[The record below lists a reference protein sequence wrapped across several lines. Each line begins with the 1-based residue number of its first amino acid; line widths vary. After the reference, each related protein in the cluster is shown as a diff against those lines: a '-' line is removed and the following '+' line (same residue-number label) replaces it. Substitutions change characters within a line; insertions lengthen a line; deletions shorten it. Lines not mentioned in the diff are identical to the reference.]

1 LTFIK
6 IELNKNRM
14 NNSKVGVMIAG
25 LLLMSSASAQ
35 VSSRDQLLG
44 QRNVITTAV
53 PFLTITPDA
62 RAAGMGDVGVATT
75 PDANSVHWNPGK
87 LAFVEKN
94 AGVSL
99 SAAPWLRQLVPDVW
113 FYYLSGYTK
122 LGDRKRSA
130 LAASMRY
137 FTLGDI
143 QFTDDFGNNTGN
155 YRPFEMALDVS
166 YSSQLSKKFSLGVAM
181 RYIVSDLAKGQT
193 GTTGV
198 EIRAGQSGAGDVGG
212 YWHDKIKR
220 SGGKEDIKYALG
232 FAVTNI
238 GAKITYTNEAN
249 RDFIPTN
256 LRLGTSWNFPIDEH
270 NEFTVAADV
279 SKLLVPS
286 QPVYF
291 TNVNGGDS
299 LDNDGNRVIQFGRD
313 PNQPVLRGMFQSFN
327 DAPGGFGEEMREWI
341 YSLGVEY
348 WYDKQFAVR
357 AGYFHE
363 ADTKG
368 GRQYAQFGIGLRYNV
383 FGIDAAYLQPFA
395 QRHPL
400 QNTIRFT
407 LMFDIDAFQTQNGDG
422 APN

>member
-1 LTFIK
+1 M
-6 IELNKNRM
+6 KNLFK
-14 NNSKVGVMIAG
+14 SALVI
-25 LLLMSSASAQ
+25 SSVVLISPRVSAQ
-35 VSSRDQLLG
+35 LTPDLDNSDLVGR
-44 QRNVITTAV
+44 RNVITTAV

-62 RAAGMGDVGVATT
+62 RAAGMGDLGAATD
-75 PDANSVHWNPGK
+75 PDANSIHWNPGK
-87 LAFVEKN
+87 LSFIEKN
-94 AGVSL
+94 SGVSL

-113 FYYLSGYTK
+113 FYYLSGYSK
-122 LGDRKRSA
+122 LGEKKRSA
-130 LAASMRY
+130 IAASMRY

-155 YRPFEMALDVS
+155 YKPYELALDLA
-166 YSSQLSKKFSLGVAM
+166 YSSQLSERLSLGVAM

-193 GTTGV
+193 GATGV
-198 EIRAGQSGAGDVGG
+198 EIRSGQSGAGDVGA
-212 YWHDKIKR
+212 YWHDKIDRK
-220 SGGKEDIKYALG
+220 GGKDDIKYAIG
-232 FAVTNI
+232 ASINNI
-238 GAKITYTNEAN
+238 GSKITYTNEAN

-256 LRLGTSWNFPIDEH
+256 LRIGTSWKLPIDDH
-270 NEFTVAADV
+270 NEITFAADV
-279 SKLLVPS
+279 SKLLVPT

-299 LDNDGNRVIQFGRD
+299 IDVNGQKVIQNGKD
-313 PNQPVLRGMFQSFN
+313 PNQPVLKGMFQSFN
-327 DAPGGFGEEMREWI
+327 DAPGGFQEEMREWI
-341 YSLGVEY
+341 YSVGMEY

-407 LMFDIDAFQTQNGDG
+407 LMFDLDAFKTQNGDG
-422 APN
+422 GQAK